1 LDIGQLQYLVALA
14 REKHFTRAA
23 KACHVTQ
30 PTLSG
35 RIRQLEQELGVPIVE
50 RGQRFIGFTPD
61 GERVLK
67 WAHTILDN
75 WTSLQQDIAA
85 RLNTGGALRGHLS
98 VGVIPSALPM
108 AALMAKAIQ
117 ARHPDVELTILSHSS
132 IEILRQL
139 EEFTIDVGFSYLDN
153 EPVEGMRGES
163 IYMERYCLLVRADH
177 ELAGAASVSW
187 ADAAKQPLCLLTPD
201 MQNRRIIDRAFRA
214 ANASPIPRVE
224 SNSVI
229 NLISN
234 VHLMGMT
241 SVIPEY
247 FLSVLGPMSGIRTVP
262 LIEPLVEH
270 SVGLVAVDR
279 DPISPLVLAAFE
291 CARAIE
297 PPLVYGRIPAK
308 TAQS

>member
-1 LDIGQLQYLVALA
+1 MDIGQLQYLVALA

-35 RIRQLEQELGVPIVE
+35 RLRQLEQELGVPIVE

-75 WTSLQQDIAA
+75 WSSLQQDIAQ
-85 RLNTGGALRGHLS
+85 RRGQGALRGHLS

-117 ARHPDVELTILSHSS
+117 ARHPDVELTIISSSS
-132 IEILRQL
+132 IDILRQL

-153 EPVEGMRGES
+153 EPVEGMRGEP

-177 ELAGAASVSW
+177 ELAGASSVSW
-187 ADAAKQPLCLLTPD
+187 ADAARQPLCLLTPD

-229 NLISN
+229 NLIAN

-247 FLSVLGPMSGIRTVP
+247 FLSVLGPMADIRTVP
-262 LIEPLVEH
+262 LSDPLVEH

-279 DPISPLVLAAFE
+279 DPVSPLVVAAFA
-291 CARAIE
+291 CAKAIE
-297 PPLVYGRIPAK
+297 PRA
-308 TAQS
+308 AQFSVG

>member
-1 LDIGQLQYLVALA
+1 MDIGQLQYLVALA

-35 RIRQLEQELGVPIVE
+35 RLRQLEQELGVPIVE

-75 WTSLQQDIAA
+75 WTALQQDIAS
-85 RLNTGGALRGHLS
+85 RRNTGGALRGRLS
-98 VGVIPSALPM
+98 IGVIPSALPM
-108 AALMAKAIQ
+108 AALMAEAIH

-132 IEILRQL
+132 IEILRHL
-139 EEFTIDVGFSYLDN
+139 EEFTIDVGFTYLDN
-153 EPVEGMRGES
+153 EPVEGMRAEP
-163 IYMERYCLLVRADH
+163 IYMERYCLLVRVDH
-177 ELAGAASVSW
+177 ELADAASVSW
-187 ADAAKQPLCLLTPD
+187 AEAAKQPLCLLTPD
-201 MQNRRIIDRAFRA
+201 MQNRRIIDRAFRV

-247 FLSVLGPMSGIRTVP
+247 FLGVLGPLADIRSVP

-291 CARAIE
+291 CARSIE
-297 PPLVYGRIPAK
+297 PPRPLL
-308 TAQS
+308 SLLSLHS

>member
-1 LDIGQLQYLVALA
+1 MDIGQLQYLVALA

-61 GERVLK
+61 GECVLQ
-67 WAHTILDN
+67 WAHTLLAN
-75 WTSLQQDIAA
+75 WTSLQNDIAQ
-85 RLNTGGALRGHLS
+85 RRDGQGALRGHIS

-117 ARHPDVELTILSHSS
+117 ARHPEVELTILSSSS
-132 IEILRQL
+132 IDILRQL

-153 EPVEGMRGES
+153 EPVEGMRGEP
-163 IYMERYCLLVRADH
+163 IYMERYCLLVRTGH
-177 ELAGAASVSW
+177 ELARAPSVSW
-187 ADAAKQPLCLLTPD
+187 AEAAKQPLCLLTPD

-234 VHLMGMT
+234 VHLMGLA

-247 FLSVLGPMSGIRTVP
+247 FLSMLGPMAGICTVP
-262 LIEPLVEH
+262 LVEPLVEH

-291 CARAIE
+291 CAKAIE
-297 PPLVYGRIPAK
+297 PRA
-308 TAQS
+308 AQFSVG

>member
-1 LDIGQLQYLVALA
+1 VDIGQLQYLVALA

-67 WAHTILDN
+67 WAQVILDN
-75 WTSLQQDIAA
+75 WSAMQQDVAQ
-85 RLNTGGALRGHLS
+85 RRDTQGALRGHLS

-108 AALMAKAIQ
+108 AALMAKAIH
-117 ARHPDVELTILSHSS
+117 ARHPDVELTILSSSS
-132 IEILRQL
+132 IDILRQL

-153 EPVEGMRGES
+153 EPVEGMRGEP
-163 IYMERYCLLVRADH
+163 IYMERYCLLVRSDH
-177 ELAGAASVSW
+177 DLAGASTVTW
-187 ADAAKQPLCLLTPD
+187 AEAAKQPLCLLTPD

-214 ANASPIPRVE
+214 ANASPVPRLE
-224 SNSVI
+224 TNSVI
-229 NLISN
+229 NLCAN
-234 VHLMGMT
+234 VHLMNIT

-247 FLSVLGPMSGIRTVP
+247 FLDVLGPMSDICTVP
-262 LIEPLVEH
+262 LVEPRVEH

-291 CARAIE
+291 CARTIE
-297 PPLVYGRIPAK
+297 PPTRPNPAK
-308 TAQS
+308 HSQI